1 MSVATSLLLI
11 ILLIGA
17 SAFFSIAEMAL
28 AASRRI
34 RLRQMADDG
43 DARAARVIEMQD
55 QPGSY
60 FTVVQIGL
68 NAIAILGGIVGEG
81 MLTPVFA
88 EVFGRLTDAR
98 QAETLSFVASF
109 LVITA
114 ALLLFADLIPKRLG
128 MLQPET
134 LAVRVLRPMLVCM
147 AVLKPVVWVFNSLT
161 DGIFR
166 LLGLPARRED
176 RITHDDIL
184 AMAEAGTQAGTL
196 GAEEQQVIEN
206 LFELDTRTVTS
217 AMTPRDRI
225 VFFLQ
230 SDDDATVRSRIAAY
244 PHSTYLVCE
253 RDIDSVVGY
262 VDAKDLLTRVLNQQP
277 IDLRAEGLLNK
288 VLIIPDQLTLLEAL
302 ETFREVHEDFA
313 VIVNEYAL
321 VVGVITINDV
331 MSTVMR
337 GLLSPLTEEQIVQRD
352 DHSWLIDGNTAI
364 TDVRDALDL
373 DDLPREDEYETLAGF
388 LMVMLRRIPKRTDAV
403 TWGGYRFEVMDVD
416 SFRIDQV
423 MVTKVGEGGA
433 PTASPASP
441 PAAPAPGST
450 ETAPAPN
457 LTRAHS
463 PAPRR

>member
-1 MSVATSLLLI
+1 MSVATSLFVILLLI
-11 ILLIGA
+11 LA
-17 SAFFSIAEMAL
+17 SAFFSVAEMAL

-34 RLRQMADDG
+34 RLRQMADEG
-43 DARAARVIEMQD
+43 DARAARVIEMQE

-81 MLTPVFA
+81 MLTPTFA
-88 EVFGRLTDAR
+88 AWISAVVEPQ
-98 QAETLSFVASF
+98 QAQTLGFISSF

-114 ALLLFADLIPKRLG
+114 FLLLFADLIPKRLG
-128 MLQPET
+128 MLQPEA
-134 LAVRVLRPMLVCM
+134 LAVRVIRPMLVCM
-147 AVLKPVVWVFNSLT
+147 AALKPVVWVFNSLT
-161 DGIFR
+161 DAIFK

-206 LFELDTRTVTS
+206 LFELDTRTVAS

-230 SDDDATVRSRIAAY
+230 SDDDATVRARIGAR

-253 RDIDSVVGY
+253 RDIDDVVGY

-288 VLIIPDQLTLLEAL
+288 VLIIPEQLTLLEAL

-313 VIVNEYAL
+313 VIVNEYSL

-337 GLLSPLTEEQIVQRD
+337 GLLSPLTEEQIVRRD
-352 DHSWLIDGNTAI
+352 DRSWLIDGNTPIA
-364 TDVRDALDL
+364 DVLRALGL
-373 DDLPREDEYETLAGF
+373 DELPRQDEYETLAGF
-388 LMVMLRRIPKRTDAV
+388 LMVMLRRIPKRTDGV

-423 MVTKVGEGGA
+423 MVTRVEE
-433 PTASPASP
+433 
-441 PAAPAPGST
+441 PAAG
-450 ETAPAPN
+450 
-457 LTRAHS
+457 
-463 PAPRR
+463 